1 LNVANL
7 LVRAARC
14 FAKRPAVALGCRV
27 LHDYEQLG
35 ARVTALAGALR
46 TRLDLQPGDRVAIVM
61 KNSPAYIEA
70 LFATWHAGA
79 VAVPINAKLAAREI
93 AYILQDCGARLCF
106 TGGALAELLRP
117 LQPELPALA
126 HLIDVEAGEEYQA
139 LFAAAPLEMQPC
151 DPSAPAWLFYTSGT
165 TGRPKGAVLSH
176 RNLAAMV
183 AGYYLGVEAIGP
195 GDSLLHAA
203 PMSHGSGL
211 YILPF
216 VAAGALHIIPGSGGF
231 DAEEIFE
238 LLGCHTQVSL
248 FAAPTMVRRM
258 TEAAGRT
265 QVNLDNLKT
274 IVYGGGPMYL
284 DDLRR
289 AMATFGNRLAQIY
302 GQGESPMTITAMSKA
317 LHAACDDPA
326 TEHRLT
332 SVGLPQPLVE
342 VRVVG
347 PDGTPLPPGELGEVC
362 VRGDTVM
369 SGYWNNPA
377 ATAETIKD
385 GWLYTGDIGCFDE
398 AGFLYLKDRSKD
410 VIISGGTNIYPREV
424 EEVLL
429 EHPGVAEAA
438 VIGVPDPEWGEVV
451 VACIQR
457 ESGHALSAD
466 ELDAFCLE
474 RIARFKRPRRYH
486 FLDELPK
493 NAYGKILKR
502 ELRTR
507 FASAAT
513 PETPQR

>member
-1 LNVANL
+1 
-7 LVRAARC
+7 
-14 FAKRPAVALGCRV
+14 
-27 LHDYEQLG
+27 
-35 ARVTALAGALR
+35 
-46 TRLDLQPGDRVAIVM
+46 
-61 KNSPAYIEA
+61 
-70 LFATWHAGA
+70 
-79 VAVPINAKLAAREI
+79 
-93 AYILQDCGARLCF
+93 
-106 TGGALAELLRP
+106 
-117 LQPELPALA
+117 
-126 HLIDVEAGEEYQA
+126 
-139 LFAAAPLEMQPC
+139 
-151 DPSAPAWLFYTSGT
+151 
-165 TGRPKGAVLSH
+165 
-176 RNLAAMV
+176 
-183 AGYYLGVEAIGP
+183 
-195 GDSLLHAA
+195 
-203 PMSHGSGL
+203 
-211 YILPF
+211 
-216 VAAGALHIIPGSGGF
+216 
-231 DAEEIFE
+231 
-238 LLGCHTQVSL
+238 
-248 FAAPTMVRRM
+248 
-258 TEAAGRT
+258 
-265 QVNLDNLKT
+265 
-274 IVYGGGPMYL
+274 
-284 DDLRR
+284 
-289 AMATFGNRLAQIY
+289 
-302 GQGESPMTITAMSKA
+302 PMTITAMSKA